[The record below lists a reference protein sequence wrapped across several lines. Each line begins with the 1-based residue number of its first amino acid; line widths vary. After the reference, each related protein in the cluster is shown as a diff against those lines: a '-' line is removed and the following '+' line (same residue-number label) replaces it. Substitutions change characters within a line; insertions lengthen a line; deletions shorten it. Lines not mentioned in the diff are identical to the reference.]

1 MEQPDLATHPRIL
14 VVMIDGLADRTWPEL
29 DDRTPL
35 EAARTP
41 NLDALA
47 RSSAAGILHSLG
59 PGRAPGTEL
68 AHFVLL
74 GYPVEEYPG
83 RVVFEAAGCGFELAP
98 ADVAFRTLFSRVRR
112 EPDGSLTLVEHFA
125 EAEEQLCR
133 RLAEQLG
140 SLEHEGLTVS
150 LDYTGARQGVL
161 TVSGGASEDVTD
173 CDPFFAGR
181 PLAAVRPLDTAAD
194 PNAARLTAEAVTAFL
209 DHAYRVFREY
219 GPSEGD
225 ESLFPV
231 IKWVGRKRPL
241 PSFAQRTGMRGVIV
255 GSGTLLAGIAAELGM
270 GFRSLATHDD
280 AGTDIEQRLVE
291 AGRAFA
297 EGADFVLAHTKCAD
311 EAGHAKDPSLKR
323 DVIAALDRGLAS
335 LVDRAGLPASTIVCV
350 TADHGTPSG
359 TGLIH
364 SGDPVPIIIGGPG
377 IAADAVG
384 RFDERSC
391 AGGSLGH
398 LRGED
403 LMPVLLNARGT
414 TRYLG
419 ARLSSHVGLHWPE
432 EYETFRI
439 R

>member
-1 MEQPDLATHPRIL
+1 MEQPDLATNPRIL
-14 VVMIDGLADRTWPEL
+14 VVMIDGLGDRTWPEL

-35 EAARTP
+35 EAAHTP

-47 RSSAAGILHSLG
+47 RASATGILHSLG

-83 RVVFEAAGCGFELAP
+83 RVVFEAAGCDFELSP
-98 ADVAFRTLFSRVRR
+98 ADVAFRALFSQVRR
-112 EPDGSLTLVEHFA
+112 ESDGSLTLVEHFA
-125 EAEEQLCR
+125 EVDEPLCR
-133 RLAEQLG
+133 ELAGGLG
-140 SLEHEGLTVS
+140 LLEHGGLTVS

-181 PLAAVRPLDTAAD
+181 PLAAVRPLDDAAD
-194 PNAARLTAEAVTAFL
+194 PVAARLTAEAVTAFL
-209 DHAYRVFREY
+209 GNAYRVFRES

-241 PSFAQRTGMRGVIV
+241 PTFAQRTGMHGVIV
-255 GSGTLLAGIAAELGM
+255 GSGTLLAGIARELGM
-270 GFRSLATHDD
+270 GFHPLPRHDD
-280 AGTDIEQRLVE
+280 AGADIEQRLIE

-311 EAGHAKDPSLKR
+311 EAGHSKDPSLKR
-323 DVIAALDRGLAS
+323 DVISELDRGTAA
-335 LVDRAGLPASTIVCV
+335 LVTRSGLPAGTIVCV

-364 SGDPVPIIIGGPG
+364 SGDPVPVILSGPG
-377 IAADAVG
+377 IPADAVE